1 MDPLL
6 GDQWGEGLDPPSCEY
21 ILESGLPIKIVGED
35 PGGTGMQ
42 KLGSS
47 MEQWAGVGPPSE
59 EKVAAASEAEA
70 SLRRLQAGS
79 TSPTTDRR
87 SRNEHRRNFTPTGLQ
102 TQVIS
107 ERGESD
113 TSDMATTL
121 SLPVEVHL
129 QDSAIPPAKGN
140 GGLAATPDT
149 RAPHGAP
156 QIMITADTEV
166 TSKARKVDVTET
178 LSVSVQDNG
187 AIGECAYSES
197 VRLRESAISSSGS
210 FSPSGDSGG
219 KRWETRK
226 VDAAMTEKI
235 RYTEVHPVATSFSP
249 DRRRSPAVCKPSP
262 VSERRHQT
270 SGLGMGCSRSS
281 SRLLSDTAHAALFG
295 CSFEDN
301 HIVMNH
307 SISMPSNFG
316 KEAGSEP
323 LLPPARI
330 NPKTPKAGG
339 IGIENEKRYKKHL
352 TVLENLH
359 KKATEKEGEARE
371 AYVSTTY
378 EFHSAEANFLEAER
392 KLKLQKTRMEGS
404 LKILYTCCENVDT
417 ISSALSQWRSKR

>member
-1 MDPLL
+1 M
-6 GDQWGEGLDPPSCEY
+6 G
-21 ILESGLPIKIVGED
+21 
-35 PGGTGMQ
+35 
-42 KLGSS
+42 
-47 MEQWAGVGPPSE
+47 GVGPPSE

-140 GGLAATPDT
+140 AAWRRPLI
-149 RAPHGAP
+149 HG
-156 QIMITADTEV
+156 
-166 TSKARKVDVTET
+166 TSR
-178 LSVSVQDNG
+178 
-187 AIGECAYSES
+187 
-197 VRLRESAISSSGS
+197 
-210 FSPSGDSGG
+210 G

-270 SGLGMGCSRSS
+270 SGLGMGV
-281 SRLLSDTAHAALFG
+281 
-295 CSFEDN
+295 N
-301 HIVMNH
+301 HGRI
-307 SISMPSNFG
+307 
-316 KEAGSEP
+316 AGSEP